1 MSRLPR
7 KGDPLYDVIY
17 ADRAA
22 RQIGG
27 LMLLFG
33 FAGLMLMIGL
43 RQTELLGIAIILC
56 LLTIGGT
63 FFTLGQLLRRRP
75 RLGPAYGL
83 IAVSGTCA
91 AVCSLELAIEVLN
104 LSPYAGAFACP
115 CVFGIALTL
124 PVLWHTMSA
133 VRAMRRSPEQGE
145 LGFQVL
151 PPLVRQAHSDANS
164 PPQRSDNSR

>member
-1 MSRLPR
+1 VSRLPR
-7 KGDPLYDVIY
+7 KGHPRYDVIY

-43 RQTELLGIAIILC
+43 RQTEWLVIAGVFC

-63 FFTLGQLLRRRP
+63 FFVLGEMLRRRP

-83 IAVSGTCA
+83 VSVSGTCVGA
-91 AVCSLELAIEVLN
+91 SLMFNAVALV
-104 LSPYAGAFACP
+104 LSPGASPFICP
-115 CVFGIALTL
+115 SVFGFALTL
-124 PVLWHTMSA
+124 PVLWHTLA
-133 VRAMRRSPEQGE
+133 AIRAMRQSPEQGE

-151 PPLVRQAHSDANS
+151 PPLVPRAAS
-164 PPQRSDNSR
+164 PVTDTQRSDSSR